1 MYAYNEPVLVF
12 QGHYHIPKTEKLNNV
27 LYISSPSL
35 IQYPN
40 AFRIISID
48 KIENGKILIKLET
61 IRTTLKEYSN
71 ISYEKTKN
79 KELYEIKDYEE
90 IEL

>member
-1 MYAYNEPVLVF
+1 M
-12 QGHYHIPKTEKLNNV
+12 
-27 LYISSPSL
+27 